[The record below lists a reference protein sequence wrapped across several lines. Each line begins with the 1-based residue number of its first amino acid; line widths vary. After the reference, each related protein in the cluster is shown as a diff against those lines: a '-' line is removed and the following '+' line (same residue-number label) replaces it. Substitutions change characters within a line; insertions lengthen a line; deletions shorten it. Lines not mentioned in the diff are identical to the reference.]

1 MFVRWK
7 RRQRKATWEWDPGWD
22 PNSDDEPTGK
32 YVEHWVKSAV
42 LLESAR
48 TPSGPRH
55 KYVCYL
61 GSIREDRIQSH
72 WERKYFWEAV
82 AQNLKKLDLSEAEDD
97 QILAAMEVVVP
108 LPDAEGLEAESAET
122 MKILQGIGQHLG
134 GPAVT

>member
-42 LLESAR
+42 LLKSVC

-55 KYVCYL
+55 KHICYL

-72 WERKYFWEAV
+72 WERKHFWEAV
-82 AQNLKKLDLSEAEDD
+82 AQNLRKAVADVDD
-97 QILAAMEVVVP
+97 QHRIVEAMEAVVP
-108 LPDAEGLEAESAET
+108 LPDAEALKAESAET
-122 MKILQGIGQHLG
+122 VKLLQGIGQHLG
-134 GPAVT
+134 ARR